1 MYRAVALLLAASAL
15 SGCQLSL
22 GSGGLDYDKLEGA
35 ITTEL
40 NNNYAAISRHVAGVD
55 CPHQAQDPKAG
66 DALICN
72 ADLEGQTVRVRA
84 TVSDENYNV
93 KFDTLDAVYDL
104 SAAGGRL
111 SQGISEEYGFD
122 VAVTCGDSLRV
133 VEIGRSF
140 ECTATDPTGDTRT
153 VRVTAAAVGEDDQ
166 WEVLG
171 QD

>member
-1 MYRAVALLLAASAL
+1 M
-15 SGCQLSL
+15 
-22 GSGGLDYDKLEGA
+22 
-35 ITTEL
+35 
-40 NNNYAAISRHVAGVD
+40 
-55 CPHQAQDPKAG
+55 
-66 DALICN
+66 
-72 ADLEGQTVRVRA
+72 
-84 TVSDENYNV
+84 

-122 VAVTCGDSLRV
+122 VGVTCGDGLRV

-153 VRVTAAAVGEDDQ
+153 VRVTAAAVGEDDH

>member
-1 MYRAVALLLAASAL
+1 MYRGAALLLAASTL
-15 SGCQLSL
+15 SGCQVSV

-35 ITTEL
+35 ISTEL
-40 NNNYAAISRHVAGVD
+40 NNNYAAVSRHVAGVD
-55 CPHQAQDPKAG
+55 CPRQAQDPKAG
-66 DALICN
+66 DALICT

-93 KFDTLDAVYDL
+93 TFDTLDAVYDL

-111 SQGISEEYGFD
+111 SKGISEEYGFD
-122 VAVTCGDSLRV
+122 VTVTCGDGLRV

-140 ECTATDPTGDTRT
+140 ECTATDPIGDTRT
-153 VRVTAAAVGEDDQ
+153 VRVTAAAVGEDDH

>member
-1 MYRAVALLLAASAL
+1 MYRGAALLLAASAL
-15 SGCQLSL
+15 SGCQVSL
-22 GSGGLDYDKLEGA
+22 GSSGLDYDKLEGA

-40 NNNYAAISRHVAGVD
+40 NNNYAAISRQVAGVD
-55 CPHQAQDPKAG
+55 CPRQAKDPKAG

-72 ADLEGQTVRVRA
+72 ADLDGHTVRVRA
-84 TVSDENYNV
+84 TVSDADYNV

-111 SQGISEEYGFD
+111 SRGVSEEYGFD
-122 VAVTCGDSLRV
+122 VTVTCGDGLRV

-153 VRVTAAAVGEDDQ
+153 VKVTAAAVGEDDH

>member
-1 MYRAVALLLAASAL
+1 MYRGAALLLAASAL
-15 SGCQLSL
+15 SGCQVSV

-40 NNNYAAISRHVAGVD
+40 NNNYTAISRQVAGVD
-55 CPHQAQDPKAG
+55 CPRQATAPKAG

-93 KFDTLDAVYDL
+93 HFDTLDAVYDL
-104 SAAGGRL
+104 PAAGGRL
-111 SQGISEEYGFD
+111 SQSLSAEYGFD
-122 VAVTCGDSLRV
+122 VTVTCGDGLRV
-133 VEIGRSF
+133 VEIGQSF
-140 ECTATDPTGDTRT
+140 ECAATDPTGDTRT